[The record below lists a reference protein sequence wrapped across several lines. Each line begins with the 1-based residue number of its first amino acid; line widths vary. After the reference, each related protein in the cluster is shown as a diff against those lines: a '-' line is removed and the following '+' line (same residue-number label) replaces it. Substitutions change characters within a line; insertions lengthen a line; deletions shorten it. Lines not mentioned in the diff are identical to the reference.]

1 MKPRVLVI
9 EDNEQNRYLA
19 AFLLERAGAELS
31 FAKNGAEGVRVAR
44 ESRPDIIVMD
54 MQMPEMDG
62 YTAARILTSEPE
74 TAGIPMIAVTSYAM
88 AGDKGRAISSGF
100 SDYLEKPFDPESFAE
115 RVLALAG
122 QGGANQGAP
131 A

>member
-19 AFLLERAGAELS
+19 GFLLERAGAELT
-31 FAKNGAEGVRVAR
+31 FARNGAEGVRAAK

-62 YTAARILTSEPE
+62 YTAARMLVAEPE

-88 AGDKGRAISSGF
+88 AGDRGRAIDCGF
-100 SDYLEKPFDPESFAE
+100 SDYLEKPFDPESFAQ

-122 QGGANQGAP
+122 RGIPKQGPDA
-131 A
+131 